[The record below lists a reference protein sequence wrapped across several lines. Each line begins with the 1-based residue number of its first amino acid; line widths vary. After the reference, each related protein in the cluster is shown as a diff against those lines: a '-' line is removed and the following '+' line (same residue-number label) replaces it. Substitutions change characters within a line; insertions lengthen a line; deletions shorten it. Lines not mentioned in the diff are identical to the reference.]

1 MDRQSI
7 LQLENFYSK
16 CIFILND
23 ILEVKNHLS
32 FEDIFAENFSQ
43 GIKKK
48 QDPYDD
54 LITELIDKNFDI
66 YSDYETRS
74 EINKAKNKA
83 YFIYTHSL
91 FERYKVHLRIDA
103 NNFSRKAEK
112 LFYKELM
119 KYASKRKEEKKD
131 NSLFDALVDLDESK
145 SEVPKHLYKL
155 DNILRIERLAYGF
168 LPPDSKIYEETSQ
181 LFDLFVISREVRNL
195 ITHRDDVVDDQL
207 ISQIKQA
214 ITKKYRDNNDYLT
227 DLCIENDFSFLNN
240 KFPTEEFN
248 KEYKKIA
255 KRFEV
260 YNFPVRVTTRGNL
273 ALIENTILIAFLSE
287 FLVFKDQGEEA
298 METTLGCLGDCIN
311 SLLILYSK
319 FKDVQILRFC
329 YRLVTRI
336 EENIP
341 EIKENKSDVFRVNK
355 ILVFNEELS
364 RLKTF
369 EFFKEKHNKK
379 FITNIKTKSSE
390 LKKIIELEKSQIDDK
405 KIKNIID
412 KFLILEMDEFIKA
425 INLFLKSQEKPNY
438 NDLKNWF
445 MIASLSG
452 FPIIDDFIRK
462 MTDSEK
468 ELEKQKKSV
477 QQEESE
483 HQEESKK

>member
-1 MDRQSI
+1 MHRQSVFE
-7 LQLENFYSK
+7 LKNFYSK
-16 CIFILND
+16 CIIILND
-23 ILEVKNHLS
+23 ILEVKSHLS
-32 FEDIFAENFSQ
+32 FADIFAENFKQ
-43 GIKKK
+43 GHKIQK
-48 QDPYDD
+48 QAPYDD

-91 FERYKVHLRIDA
+91 FERYKVQLRIDA
-103 NNFSRKAEK
+103 NKFSRKAEK
-112 LFYKELM
+112 LFFKELM

-131 NSLFDALVDLDESK
+131 SSLFNSIVDLDEIK

-168 LPPDSKIYEETSQ
+168 LPPDSKLFKETSQ
-181 LFDLFVISREVRNL
+181 LFDLYIISREVRNL
-195 ITHRDDVVDDQL
+195 ITHRNDIVDNQL
-207 ISQIKQA
+207 ISQIKQG
-214 ITKKYRDNNDYLT
+214 ITKKYRENNDYISN
-227 DLCIENDFSFLNN
+227 LCIENDYRFLIN
-240 KFPTEEFN
+240 KFPPE
-248 KEYKKIA
+248 KLSKKSKKILNDVA
-255 KRFEV
+255 DI
-260 YNFPVRVTTRGNL
+260 NFKVTISTIGNL

-298 METTLGCLGDCIN
+298 TETTLDYLGDCIN
-311 SLLILYSK
+311 DLLILYSK

-341 EIKENKSDVFRVNK
+341 EIKGNKSDFYKVNK

-369 EFFKEKHNKK
+369 EFSKDKHDKK
-379 FITNIKTKSSE
+379 LIKNVKTKSSK
-390 LKKIIELEKSQIDDK
+390 LKKTIELEKSQIDDK

-412 KFLILEMDEFIKA
+412 KFLILEMDEFINA
-425 INLFLKSQEKPNY
+425 INLYLKSQEKPNY

-452 FPIIDDFIRK
+452 FPIIDDFISK

-468 ELEKQKKSV
+468 ELEKQKKS
-477 QQEESE
+477 QNQEESE
-483 HQEESKK
+483 N